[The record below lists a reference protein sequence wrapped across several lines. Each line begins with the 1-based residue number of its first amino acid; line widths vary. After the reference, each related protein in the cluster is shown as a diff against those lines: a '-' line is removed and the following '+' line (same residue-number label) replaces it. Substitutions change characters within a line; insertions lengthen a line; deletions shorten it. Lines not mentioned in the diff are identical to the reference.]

1 MAVLVA
7 VATVAAGVILADDH
21 GQWQSMDTGV
31 KFARQ
36 NPHPI
41 ESPAAA
47 PNPSRRSLITITPGL
62 TIFATDKPGS
72 TTLGANEWKDRKR

>member
-1 MAVLVA
+1 MRKLMGLLVLAVS
-7 VATVAAGVILADDH
+7 VAAGVMLADDH

-41 ESPAAA
+41 ESPAAR
-47 PNPSRRSLITITPGL
+47 PQPSPAWKPATSWHWLTSLFGH
-62 TIFATDKPGS
+62 
-72 TTLGANEWKDRKR
+72 

>member
-1 MAVLVA
+1 MRKLMALLVA
-7 VATVAAGVILADDH
+7 VVTVAAGVMLADDH

-47 PNPSRRSLITITPGL
+47 PNPSPAWKPATSWHWLTSLFGH
-62 TIFATDKPGS
+62 
-72 TTLGANEWKDRKR
+72 

>member
-1 MAVLVA
+1 MRRKLAALVA
-7 VATVAAGVILADDH
+7 VVTVAAGVVLADDH

-47 PNPSRRSLITITPGL
+47 PAPSPAWKPATSWHWLTSLFG
-62 TIFATDKPGS
+62 
-72 TTLGANEWKDRKR
+72 R